1 MMNGGGVMDNLLTGF
16 YLLEFG
22 SVIVVGLFWLQIFI
36 RGALERAFKF
46 EYITYSIITICLVHF
61 YFTYLIWQENKEV
74 LTLSSYFLLGLS
86 TFKAW
91 KWITN
96 RTDWDKMETQ
106 FGVQTIEKLVRDDGV
121 YIRGKGLLVGLV
133 KLFGARNF
141 YYGLWVFVTL
151 IACLTF
157 IV

>member
-1 MMNGGGVMDNLLTGF
+1 M
-16 YLLEFG
+16 
-22 SVIVVGLFWLQIFI
+22 
-36 RGALERAFKF
+36 
-46 EYITYSIITICLVHF
+46 IITICLVHF
-61 YFTYLIWQENKEV
+61 YFTYLIWQEDKEV

-141 YYGLWVFVTL
+141 LLRIMGVRYINRLSDIYCIGT
-151 IACLTF
+151 ISQIDALTAQA
-157 IV
+157 IKKAP

>member
-1 MMNGGGVMDNLLTGF
+1 MDNVMTGF
-16 YLLEFG
+16 HLLEFCA
-22 SVIVVGLFWLQIFI
+22 VIVIGLFWLQIFI
-36 RGALERAFKF
+36 RGALKRTFKF
-46 EYITYSIITICLVHF
+46 EYVTYSIITICLVHF
-61 YFTYLIWQENKEV
+61 YFTYLIWQEDKVV

-91 KWITN
+91 KWIN
-96 RTDWDKMETQ
+96 KRTDWDKMETQ
-106 FGVQTIEKLVRDDGV
+106 FGVQGIEKLVLDDGV
-121 YIRGKGLLVGLV
+121 YIRGKGLFAGLV

-157 IV
+157 FI

>member
-1 MMNGGGVMDNLLTGF
+1 MDNLLTGF
-16 YLLEFG
+16 HLLEF
-22 SVIVVGLFWLQIFI
+22 VAVTVLGLFWLQIFI
-36 RGALERAFKF
+36 RGALKRTFKF

-61 YFTYLIWQENKEV
+61 YFTYLIWQEDKEV

-106 FGVQTIEKLVRDDGV
+106 FGVQGIEKIVRDDSV
-121 YIRGKGLLVGLV
+121 YIRGKVLLVGLV
-133 KLFGARNF
+133 KLFGPRNF
-141 YYGLWVFVTL
+141 YYGLWVLVTL

-157 IV
+157 FV